1 MSKARVNYGRRVR
14 SECGLGRACEKQAGI
29 VERGEAPISWLTYE
43 SQGLPV
49 QANILD
55 RCRRKRRSIGLLYL
69 KVRNFMICS
78 QPPRLYEV
86 EQGEFVEQQGFLE
99 HWES

>member
-1 MSKARVNYGRRVR
+1 
-14 SECGLGRACEKQAGI
+14 
-29 VERGEAPISWLTYE
+29 
-43 SQGLPV
+43 
-49 QANILD
+49 
-55 RCRRKRRSIGLLYL
+55 
-69 KVRNFMICS
+69 MICS